1 MDENLLPLFPLQLV
15 LFPGEQ
21 LKLHIFE
28 PRYKQLVAECVVTG
42 QTFGIP
48 TYFDKRVT
56 EFGTEAV
63 VREVY
68 ATYDSGEMDIRVE
81 GQRVFHL
88 ERFVKQVPGK
98 LYSGGDVTW
107 LRQEPAGPTGMEEEI
122 WALFNKLHALLHT
135 GHERE
140 QVEVERLS
148 FALAHELG
156 LSLGGKLELLGTA
169 DEAGRQRII
178 LNHLRETTTMLESLA
193 EMKKRIQGNGQFHRF
208 PEVEL

>member
-1 MDENLLPLFPLQLV
+1 MPDELLPLFPLQLV

-28 PRYKQLVAECVVTG
+28 PRYKQLIAECIATG
-42 QTFGIP
+42 DSFGIP

-68 ATYDSGEMDIRVE
+68 ATYESGEMDIRVE
-81 GQRVFHL
+81 GRRVFHL
-88 ERFVKQVPGK
+88 EQFVKQAPGK
-98 LYSGGDVTW
+98 LYSAGVVTW
-107 LRQEPAGPTGMEEEI
+107 LENIPAPGTGMEDEI
-122 WALFNKLHALLHT
+122 WALFHKLHALLHT
-135 GHERE
+135 GHERRE
-140 QVEVERLS
+140 EPAESLS

-156 LSLGGKLELLGTA
+156 MSLGSKLELLGTP
-169 DEAGRQRII
+169 DEASRQRII
-178 LNHLRETTTMLESLA
+178 LAHLRETTGILEALG

-208 PEVEL
+208 PEVDF